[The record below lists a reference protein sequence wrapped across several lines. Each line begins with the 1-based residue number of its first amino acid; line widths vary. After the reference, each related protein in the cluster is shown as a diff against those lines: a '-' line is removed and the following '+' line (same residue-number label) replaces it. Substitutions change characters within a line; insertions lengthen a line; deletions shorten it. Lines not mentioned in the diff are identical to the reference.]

1 MQLRSLA
8 GGLPGMVSPS
18 AKTITPR
25 PRTTAW
31 SVGTATSAT
40 TARLTL
46 RRKASGWLSLC
57 SRLVVFCVATLQL
70 GTNLLQRTPA
80 SCPPPAHLRH
90 LPASPSSHLPPART
104 AFPVVHQMAYCLIAV
119 GIPVGSITE
128 RATVTFVVC
137 MSLAV
142 SMLIYPVCVHV
153 FWNDAG
159 MFSAYRESG
168 SLLFDCGTIDFAGSG
183 VLHLC
188 SGLVALVASLL
199 VGPRKNRWVTPNGMI
214 KPVIM
219 PKPQSSPVFEA
230 FGGVLLFTCSIA
242 NTGFATREFV
252 EDSVVAGKAMS
263 NTLVAAGVASFVS
276 VIIGH
281 FYTGVVS
288 PQLGCGGL
296 VAGVAAISAGC
307 ASMDMEGAVI
317 TGFCG
322 AWAYY
327 VGGCLMLKLHIDD
340 VSHAISIHAFAGGF
354 GLIAAGLFST
364 KGAYQAAYYD
374 NREDTCYGTFYSGGI
389 AQLASQAMACAFVC
403 GWTLVISA
411 LVLGLVHMTIGSR
424 YPSQWEQNGLDY
436 HKFGGKRPD
445 QRPPLMT
452 HCPLTRDTRSPK
464 CVPLTAQHDLP
475 HGTLAHTT
483 RTRAA
488 TLQASAS
495 SRTWR

>member
-1 MQLRSLA
+1 MTTNKPRRDILESPPQRNTDDLLQLRSSSRDPLYSSPLLLPLGTVVQEMLA
-8 GGLPGMVSPS
+8 IAVAVLGWWATGYGVAFGGDNYPETEKNGMVGWDGYFGDHGS
-18 AKTITPR
+18 AD
-25 PRTTAW
+25 TAKK
-31 SVGTATSAT
+31 SFKMA
-40 TARLTL
+40 
-46 RRKASGWLSLC
+46 
-57 SRLVVFCVATLQL
+57 VFVLQM
-70 GTNLLQRTPA
+70 G
-80 SCPPPAHLRH
+80 
-90 LPASPSSHLPPART
+90 
-104 AFPVVHQMAYCLIAV
+104 YCLIAV

-137 MSLAV
+137 MSLAI

-153 FWNDAG
+153 FWNEAG

-188 SGLVALVASLL
+188 GGLVALVASLL
-199 VGPRKNRWVTPNGMI
+199 VGPRKNRWVTPDEMI

-219 PKPQSSPVFEA
+219 PKPQASPAFEA
-230 FGGVLLFTCSIA
+230 FGGLLLFTCSIA

-276 VIIGH
+276 VVIGH

-296 VAGVAAISAGC
+296 VAGTAAISAGC

-354 GLIAAGLFST
+354 GLIAAGLFTT
-364 KGAYQAAYYD
+364 KGSYQAAYYD
-374 NREDTCYGTFYSGGI
+374 NREDTCYGTFYNGGI

-403 GWTLVISA
+403 GWTLFISC
-411 LVLGLVHMTIGSR
+411 LILGVVHMTFGSR
-424 YPSQWEQNGLDY
+424 YPLQWEQNGVDY
-436 HKFGGKRPD
+436 HKFGGECQFSHVAVNQDKNRWAHGV
-445 QRPPLMT
+445 LS
-452 HCPLTRDTRSPK
+452 DTDYGIGK
-464 CVPLTAQHDLP
+464 
-475 HGTLAHTT
+475 
-483 RTRAA
+483 
-488 TLQASAS
+488 SADEVEEES
-495 SRTWR
+495 